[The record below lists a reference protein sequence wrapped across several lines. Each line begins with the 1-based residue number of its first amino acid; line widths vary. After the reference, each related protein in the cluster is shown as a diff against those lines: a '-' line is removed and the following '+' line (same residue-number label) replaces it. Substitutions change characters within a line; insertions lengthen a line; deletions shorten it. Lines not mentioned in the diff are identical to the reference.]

1 MNKQRAVLIW
11 VIMASVFTLIGYLS
25 GLAWYWAILVGILM
39 VALIVAIATGTMY
52 WKQKKLLE
60 SAAKFNIDLKSGKI
74 NPADLRRM
82 YFSGGQARKDALF
95 IASQAMNCSVQEAEK
110 QLSAKITKEAAQRE
124 MAKHQPTKRFKG
136 RPR

>member
-25 GLAWYWAILVGILM
+25 GLAWYWAMLVGILM

-124 MAKHQPTKRFKG
+124 MAKYQQTQRFKG

>member
-39 VALIVAIATGTMY
+39 VALIVSIATGTMY

-60 SAAKFNIDLKSGKI
+60 SAAKFNINLKSGKI
-74 NPADLRRM
+74 NPADLR
-82 YFSGGQARKDALF
+82 
-95 IASQAMNCSVQEAEK
+95 
-110 QLSAKITKEAAQRE
+110 
-124 MAKHQPTKRFKG
+124 
-136 RPR
+136 

>member
-25 GLAWYWAILVGILM
+25 GLAWYWAMLVGILM

-124 MAKHQPTKRFKG
+124 MAKHQQTQRFKG

>member
-124 MAKHQPTKRFKG
+124 MAKHQQTKRFKG

>member
-25 GLAWYWAILVGILM
+25 GLAWYWAMLVGILM

-124 MAKHQPTKRFKG
+124 MAKYQPTQRFKG

>member
-1 MNKQRAVLIW
+1 
-11 VIMASVFTLIGYLS
+11 MASVFTLIGYLS
-25 GLAWYWAILVGILM
+25 GLAWYWAMLVGILM
-39 VALIVAIATGTMY
+39 VALIVSIATGTMY

>member
-124 MAKHQPTKRFKG
+124 MAKYQQTQRFKG

>member
-25 GLAWYWAILVGILM
+25 GLAWYWAMLVGILM
-39 VALIVAIATGTMY
+39 VALIVSIATGTMY

>member
-124 MAKHQPTKRFKG
+124 MAKHQQPKRFKG

>member
-25 GLAWYWAILVGILM
+25 GLAWYWAMLVGILM